1 MYLVA
6 KLTMFSYVRPGM
18 PSGLPGR
25 RSLWREHRRHD
36 CWPMALWRTTAFPL
50 AYRPA
55 ALIFI
60 GLAVVSLG
68 TRQRREGGIDDK
80 DDLGHA
86 KTDAEQVGMGR
97 RSTLISELRADRRR
111 RRSSDGKGGGGSR

>member
-1 MYLVA
+1 MFRRAPRYAFWLAGAAIALAGASAARLLADGALANYRVPVW
-6 KLTMFSYVRPGM
+6 LTGCVF
-18 PSGLPGR
+18 
-25 RSLWREHRRHD
+25 
-36 CWPMALWRTTAFPL
+36 
-50 AYRPA
+50 
-55 ALIFI
+55 IFI

-68 TRQRREGGIDDK
+68 TRQRREGGSDDK

-97 RSTLISELRADRRR
+97 RSTLISELRAYRRR